1 MSPGEKSRMVFCV
14 LGPLRVEAARQEV
27 RIGGVRRRRVLL
39 RLLASPGRSVPV
51 DVLADD
57 VWDGDPPAAATST
70 LQSHMSALRQA
81 VGPGRLSFHDGGYRL
96 HIGAGELDSL
106 MFEHDV
112 AAGHAAMAAGDSR
125 AAADALDRGLARWRG
140 LAFADVLGAG
150 WTMLPAGH
158 LEEIR
163 KLAVEDTLEAR
174 LAMGLAHEACVM
186 GEEAVALEPLRE
198 RRWAAL
204 MLALYRAGRQAD
216 ALRAYRRLHNTLT
229 EQLGVDPSPRLAR
242 LEHDILVQSPDLNGP
257 SAGVDD
263 VPEIGAVPSQVP
275 ASRSNLPAPV
285 ANFVGRETELAELG
299 ELARRHR
306 LIAIVGTGGAGKTRL
321 AIEVAGRRL
330 DEYRDGVWFVDLAE
344 LSDPAGVARAVADVI
359 GVRQAS
365 DQPVGQLLM
374 DRVVGMHAL
383 LVFDNCEHLVGPV
396 AAIVERIL
404 EAGAGLRVI
413 ATSRQPLG
421 LPGETVWET
430 PPISFPRYPDLRD
443 PPELASFDA
452 VRLFVERTAHL
463 TAGDVSP
470 RDLHTIAEITAR
482 LDGLPLAIELAA
494 ARAAQLDLQRLAS
507 LLQDDL
513 GLSSLSS
520 RTAHAR
526 HRTLAATI
534 RWSYQLLTPELRSA
548 LKRLSV
554 FSGGFTLDA
563 ADAVTGPT
571 GMVTKTV
578 ASLAERSLIV
588 ADRNA
593 GHDQSGRVPIRY
605 RMLETIRQYCAERIA
620 GEDGPDAEIAARD
633 AHSRYFAGLARQ
645 ASAAL
650 TGWHQGR
657 WLTILEVDHANL
669 IAALN
674 YLLGRPSRASEAL
687 QMIVDLDR
695 FWHNRGHLAECAAL
709 IRRGLEAGG
718 ESVSAGIRC
727 GALNLAGQA
736 ATYNASQAAA
746 CSYFTESLQIALSAH
761 DDFRAAT
768 ALWGLATVGYHTGDQ
783 TGGIASGR
791 RALEL
796 ARAVG
801 DPVLLGECLVVFG
814 QNGDSRARKAAYEE
828 ALAVSR
834 RSGDRTNSAW
844 SHNNLG
850 DVALVEDDLEA
861 AQHHLEQAQAIFREL
876 GAPSPMPVCNLGWV
890 HLRWGDLAA
899 ADAAFTEAL
908 RESELH
914 QLRRYASFAI
924 LGLACCAATQ
934 RYWERAACLL
944 GFADG
949 ELQDCGASWSDPEGT
964 YRQQSLSDV
973 ERQLGSRYD
982 RCYDSGRTGD
992 RSDLIDFALRQQ
1004 DIQ

>member
-1 MSPGEKSRMVFCV
+1 MSPGEQSRIVFCV
-14 LGPLRVEAARQEV
+14 LGPLRVEAPRQEV
-27 RIGGVRRRRVLL
+27 RIGGARRRRVLL
-39 RLLASPGRSVPV
+39 RLLASPGHPVPV

-57 VWDGDPPAAATST
+57 VWNGDPPAGATST
-70 LQSHMSALRQA
+70 LQSHVSALRQA
-81 VGPGRLSFHDGGYRL
+81 VGPGRLSFYEGGYRL
-96 HIGAGELDSL
+96 HVRAGELDTL

-112 AAGHAAMAAGDSR
+112 AAGHAAMAAGDFR
-125 AAADALDRGLARWRG
+125 AAADALDRALARWRG
-140 LAFADVLGAG
+140 QAFADVSGAG
-150 WTMLPAGH
+150 WIMLPAGR
-158 LEEIR
+158 LEEMR
-163 KLAVEDTLEAR
+163 KLAVEDVLEAR
-174 LAMGLAHEACVM
+174 LAMGLAHEVCVM
-186 GEEAVALEPLRE
+186 AEEAVALDPLRE
-198 RRWAAL
+198 RRWAAF
-204 MLALYRAGRQAD
+204 MLALYRTGRQAD
-216 ALRAYRRLHNTLT
+216 ALRAYRRLHDTLI
-229 EQLGVDPSPRLAR
+229 EQLGVDPSPQLAR
-242 LEHDILVQSPDLNGP
+242 LERDILVQSPDLDGP
-257 SAGVDD
+257 GAGVGNA
-263 VPEIGAVPSQVP
+263 PEIRAVPSQAP

-285 ANFVGRETELAELG
+285 ASFVGRETELAELG

-306 LIAIVGTGGAGKTRL
+306 VMTIVGTGGAGKTRL

-344 LSDPAGVARAVADVI
+344 LSDPAGVARAVADTI

-365 DQPVGQLLM
+365 DQPVGQLLL

-430 PPISFPRYPDLRD
+430 PPISFPRYPDHRD
-443 PPELASFDA
+443 SAELACFDA

-470 RDLHTIAEITAR
+470 RDLHAIAEITAR

-507 LLQDDL
+507 LLQDHL

-526 HRTLAATI
+526 HQTLAATI
-534 RWSYQLLTPELRSA
+534 RWSYEPLAQELRSA

-563 ADAVTGPT
+563 ADAVTGLAER
-571 GMVTKTV
+571 VTETV

-588 ADRNA
+588 VDR
-593 GHDQSGRVPIRY
+593 GVGPDQPGRVPIRY
-605 RMLETIRQYCAERIA
+605 RMLETIRRYCAERVA
-620 GEDGPDAEIAARD
+620 EEDGPDAEVAARD

-674 YLLGRPSRASEAL
+674 CLLARPSRASEAL

-718 ESVSAGIRC
+718 ESVSAAIRC
-727 GALNLAGQA
+727 DALNLAGQA
-736 ATYNASQAAA
+736 ATYNVSQAAA
-746 CSYFTESLQIALSAH
+746 RSCFAESLQIALSTH

-768 ALWGLATVGYHTGDQ
+768 ALWGLATVGYYTGDQ
-783 TGGIASGR
+783 AGAIASGR
-791 RALEL
+791 RAVEL
-796 ARAVG
+796 ARAAG

-814 QNGDSRARKAAYEE
+814 QAGDSRARKAAYEE
-828 ALAVSR
+828 ALAVTR
-834 RSGDRTNSAW
+834 RSGDRVTSAW

-861 AQHHLEQAQAIFREL
+861 AQHHLEQARTIFREL

-890 HLRWGDLAA
+890 HLRRGHLAA

-908 RESELH
+908 HEFELH
-914 QLRRYASFAI
+914 QLRRDASFAI

-934 RYWERAACLL
+934 RDWERAACLL

-949 ELQDCGASWSDPEGT
+949 ELQDCGASWSDPERA
-964 YRQQSLSDV
+964 YRQQSFSDV
-973 ERQLGSRYD
+973 ERQPGSSFD
-982 RCYDSGRTGD
+982 RSYDSGRTSD
-992 RSDLIDFALRQQ
+992 RADLIDFALRQR
-1004 DIQ
+1004 DIR